1 MPWTMV
7 GQWWQNLC
15 SIDFSTS
22 VLLGSPDATEIRRSL
37 TDLSCRLRSSMVIAA
52 RASYSRQVWSIPFF
66 CLSMNC
72 GVRRTPSNPYN
83 HLSIFSTVGNAR
95 HHQIVA
101 HGCSSETYGVIPKS
115 RDGQYT
121 MLLDPNP
128 LMEDFPRRDMKECVD
143 LLRAEIMNVS
153 G

>member
-1 MPWTMV
+1 MRIFMPWTMV

-83 HLSIFSTVGNAR
+83 HLSIFSTVGKISMHA
-95 HHQIVA
+95 IIKLSPMDA
-101 HGCSSETYGVIPKS
+101 HRRRMVSSRSREMGSTRCSSIPIRSWKTS
-115 RDGQYT
+115 LAVT
-121 MLLDPNP
+121 
-128 LMEDFPRRDMKECVD
+128 
-143 LLRAEIMNVS
+143 
-153 G
+153 